1 MSTTSDISPF
11 CREKN
16 KTFVLQTNIVTNL
29 CFDFLWESRTW
40 EGVRGDNTAL
50 AFFKIPAS
58 HCFSWTRGTISTLTY
73 IMCMAARC
81 VSTSQFWEKTYKW
94 LWDHFFF
101 TEWPWSSLC
110 FWLFSSPPIA
120 AARCRE
126 QFVRVPNVILQ
137 LVIGR
142 SLLQDILPKWFS
154 TRTSYTYTTNN
165 DTRWDFY
172 EILFVH

>member
-1 MSTTSDISPF
+1 M
-11 CREKN
+11 
-16 KTFVLQTNIVTNL
+16 IVR
-29 CFDFLWESRTW
+29 S
-40 EGVRGDNTAL
+40 V
-50 AFFKIPAS
+50 
-58 HCFSWTRGTISTLTY
+58 
-73 IMCMAARC
+73 
-81 VSTSQFWEKTYKW
+81 
-94 LWDHFFF
+94 FF

-165 DTRWDFY
+165 DTEWGRDFLMLPSKKQKKWHRVRLLWNSVCPLNKWFQACTLGWMY
-172 EILFVH
+172 SCSSLRHCQVLKDFPACGHIFLINVFNPKILS

>member
-1 MSTTSDISPF
+1 M
-11 CREKN
+11 
-16 KTFVLQTNIVTNL
+16 IVR
-29 CFDFLWESRTW
+29 S
-40 EGVRGDNTAL
+40 V
-50 AFFKIPAS
+50 
-58 HCFSWTRGTISTLTY
+58 
-73 IMCMAARC
+73 
-81 VSTSQFWEKTYKW
+81 
-94 LWDHFFF
+94 FF

-137 LVIGR
+137 LGIGR

-165 DTRWDFY
+165 DTEWGRDFLIFPSKKQKNDTEWDFN
-172 EILFVH
+172 EILFVQ